1 MCRLF
6 IIGNGFDLYH
16 KLPTRYIDFMHFM
29 KAHHPKVADDFV
41 AGIRGY
47 SLLYFDKVDKMAEDI
62 LWNDMEN
69 IFGSY
74 EILEMVEE
82 HRDWKSPHEIHFFP
96 WPI

>member
-1 MCRLF
+1 MMCRLF

-47 SLLYFDKVDKMAEDI
+47 SLLYFDKVDKIAEDI
-62 LWNDMEN
+62 LWNDM
-69 IFGSY
+69 
-74 EILEMVEE
+74 
-82 HRDWKSPHEIHFFP
+82 
-96 WPI
+96 